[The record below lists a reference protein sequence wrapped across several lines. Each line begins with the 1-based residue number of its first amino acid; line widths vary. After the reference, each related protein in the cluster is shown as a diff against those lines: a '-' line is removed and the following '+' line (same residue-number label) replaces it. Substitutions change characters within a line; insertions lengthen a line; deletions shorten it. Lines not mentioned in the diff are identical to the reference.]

1 MSVKIERL
9 QQAIKFKVA
18 MLLQRDI
25 NDPRMGGLITIT
37 KVKLSRDLKHC
48 TVFYSV
54 LGDRAAESKAHHLL
68 DDARLFIQGEVAG
81 SLRTRTAP
89 ALEFKFDE
97 SIAGSD
103 RIAALLRDELEDA
116 EAPPGEI
123 EDEPAEPED
132 GRADSD
138 PTV

>member
-25 NDPRMGGLITIT
+25 NDPRMSGLITIT

-48 TVFYSV
+48 TVYYSV
-54 LGDRAAESKAHHLL
+54 LGDAGAESKAHHLL
-68 DDARLFIQGEVAG
+68 DDARPFIQGEVAS

-89 ALEFKFDE
+89 TLAFEYDE
-97 SIAGSD
+97 SIAGSV
-103 RIAALLRDELEDA
+103 RIAELLKDELPAETAEEGDA
-116 EAPPGEI
+116 DPGTEESVDD
-123 EDEPAEPED
+123 EDETP
-132 GRADSD
+132 
-138 PTV
+138 

>member
-1 MSVKIERL
+1 MPPSVKIERL

-25 NDPRMGGLITIT
+25 NDPRMAGLITVT

-54 LGDRAAESKAHHLL
+54 LGDGAAESKAKHLL
-68 DDARLFIQGEVAG
+68 DDARPFIQGEVAG

-89 ALEFKFDE
+89 QLAFEFDE
-97 SIAGSD
+97 SIAGSA
-103 RIAALLRDELEDA
+103 RIAEILRAELPQEADPEAGDETVD
-116 EAPPGEI
+116 
-123 EDEPAEPED
+123 EDEDPA
-132 GRADSD
+132 
-138 PTV
+138 V